1 MRASKNITLGL
12 VTMPLL
18 MIGAMGAAMAQV
30 VNDPEHTYTTEQIS
44 VGNAGS
50 ECSQLGTLLGTT
62 YVYAYKWNENGETL
76 PEPNL
81 EGAPNGDET
90 ASFADHSNT
99 ITISGSNGLFFDW
112 SSTNS
117 IGAVMVKASTGYN
130 VYTYIPQAMSD
141 TGLYAYEG
149 KGISH
154 VSFCWNPD
162 AVPQAGEWCSPGYW
176 RQEHHLDSW
185 TATGYAERD
194 LFAVVVG
201 YAPKLSKLG
210 ERANAEVDPTLLQ
223 VLQSP
228 QYYGG
233 DAFNAV
239 GDLLSEAHPDVD
251 FTGTRVEDSCP
262 LN

>member
-1 MRASKNITLGL
+1 
-12 VTMPLL
+12 
-18 MIGAMGAAMAQV
+18 
-30 VNDPEHTYTTEQIS
+30 
-44 VGNAGS
+44 
-50 ECSQLGTLLGTT
+50 
-62 YVYAYKWNENGETL
+62 
-76 PEPNL
+76 
-81 EGAPNGDET
+81 
-90 ASFADHSNT
+90 
-99 ITISGSNGLFFDW
+99 
-112 SSTNS
+112 
-117 IGAVMVKASTGYN
+117 MVKAGTGYN
-130 VYTYIPQAMSD
+130 VYTYNPQAVSD

-149 KGISH
+149 KAVSH

-176 RQEHHLDSW
+176 RQEQHLDSW
-185 TATGYAERD
+185 DATIYKTTDSFTGILGY
-194 LFAVVVG
+194 V
-201 YAPKLSKLG
+201 PKLSKLG
-210 ERANAEVDPTLLQ
+210 EQAGATTDPTLLE